1 MTLNN
6 KMFKQLT
13 FKHFSFRK
21 VSTSL
26 VVVASLLMAQVPFA
40 DNAMAAGAKEEK
52 KKRPTQL
59 VGPSVGKKVQKAFE
73 AYTADDIDGA
83 LTILIDINAKK
94 DYDKAYVARFI
105 AVMYATKGDQE
116 INAIKYLKLA
126 IEPDILN
133 EGDHGEALKLL
144 GDLQMQTKDYK
155 GALGNYYAWMKFT
168 GKNDGN
174 TWVKIAQAN
183 YELKQ
188 LGKMIAPAD
197 KAIAAFGDKQNQNPY
212 ILKMTSFYE
221 RKMYKEAIGVL
232 ETVILIFPENKSWWT
247 QLPMFYLLVEDYDKA
262 LQTLDLAYRQG
273 FLEKE
278 SQIKTLANLYSSN
291 ESPYKAAKLLEKHIA
306 SGLVKR
312 DDKNISTL
320 ANAYHAA
327 QHVGTAAKYYGE
339 LAKMTNEAKHY
350 RKHGMLLKQD
360 EQFSKAIPA
369 LNKALELGVKNKGR
383 IYMSIAESYFY
394 LEKYKKAYTAINKA
408 MKDPKSRK
416 AAKGWKGFIAD
427 TARRKKVSI

>member
-1 MTLNN
+1 MILNS
-6 KMFKQLT
+6 KMLKRL
-13 FKHFSFRK
+13 
-21 VSTSL
+21 STSL
-26 VVVASLLMAQVPFA
+26 VVIASLLVAQVPFA
-40 DNAMAAGAKEEK
+40 DNAMAAGAKAEK
-52 KKRPTQL
+52 KKRPTRL

-73 AYTADDIDGA
+73 LYAGDEKKGVESDIDGA
-83 LTILIDINAKK
+83 LVVLLDINAKK

-105 AVMYATKGDQE
+105 AVMYATKGDHE
-116 INAIKYLKLA
+116 KEAIKYLKIA
-126 IEPDILN
+126 ITPDILN
-133 EGDHGEALKLL
+133 ENDHGEGLKLL
-144 GDLQMQTKDYK
+144 ADLQMQTKDYK
-155 GALGNYYAWMKFT
+155 AALSNYYAWMEFS
-168 GKNDGN
+168 GKNDGG
-174 TWVKIAQAN
+174 TWVKVAQAH

-188 LGKMIAPAD
+188 LDKMIVPAD
-197 KAIAAFGDKQNQNPY
+197 KAIAAFGGKPNQNPY
-212 ILKMTSFYE
+212 ILKLTSYYE
-221 RKMYKEAIGVL
+221 RKKYKEAINVL
-232 ETVILIFPENKSWWT
+232 ETVILIFPENKAWWT
-247 QLPMFYLLVEDYDKA
+247 QLPMFYLLVENYPKA
-262 LQTLDLAYRQG
+262 LQTLDLAYKQG

-320 ANAYHAA
+320 ANAWHAA

-339 LAKMTNEAKHY
+339 LAKMTGEAKHY
-350 RKHGMLLKQD
+350 RKQGMLLKQD
-360 EQFSKAIPA
+360 EQFAKAIPA

-394 LEKYKKAYTAINKA
+394 LEKYKKAYVAINKA
-408 MKDPKSRK
+408 MEDPKSRK